1 MAATK
6 AYGKVNP
13 SQNPLWKCGYIFL
26 CIGSNHVG
34 TSVLQWRQL
43 NRTAR
48 VPPYRIV
55 RSNVGTASALFAV
68 TKRVFSTVHFVDT
81 LPFSNCRN

>member
-13 SQNPLWKCGYIFL
+13 FQNPLWKCGYIFL

-34 TSVLQWRQL
+34 TIMLQWRQL

-48 VPPYRIV
+48 VPPYRIHFGDV
-55 RSNVGTASALFAV
+55 DTFRSVMAV
-68 TKRVFSTVHFVDT
+68 TMWVP
-81 LPFSNCRN
+81 LCCNGGN